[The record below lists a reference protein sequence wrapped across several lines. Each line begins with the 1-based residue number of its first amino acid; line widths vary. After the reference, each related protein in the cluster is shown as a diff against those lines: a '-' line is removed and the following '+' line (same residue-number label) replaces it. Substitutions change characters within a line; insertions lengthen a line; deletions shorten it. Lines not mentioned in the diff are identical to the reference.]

1 LLLRISV
8 PRLRMSRRICS
19 RFSSTTSASPT
30 SKRTWRTWSTSTQTV
45 SRAAIGICM
54 RRQASSRHTPFSF
67 WAPAATETSADSDV
81 DVCDNE
87 GYSPLIVA
95 VLNCDSKVINYLLDN
110 GANINHLLDNGL
122 SALMICVIRYYVSD
136 KFIPNS
142 ALKHQDLVSL

>member
-1 LLLRISV
+1 MKDVIDFNADGFQSCDRDLYAPPGFIETYSIQFLSA
-8 PRLRMSRRICS
+8 CS
-19 RFSSTTSASPT
+19 DRN
-30 SKRTWRTWSTSTQTV
+30 V
-45 SRAAIGICM
+45 SRLKEL
-54 RRQASSRHTPFSF
+54 RPFV
-67 WAPAATETSADSDV
+67 DV